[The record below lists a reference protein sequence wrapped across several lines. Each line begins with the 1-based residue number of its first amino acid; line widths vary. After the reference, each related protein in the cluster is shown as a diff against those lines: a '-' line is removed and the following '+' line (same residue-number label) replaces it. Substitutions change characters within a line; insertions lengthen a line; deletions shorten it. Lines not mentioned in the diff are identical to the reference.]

1 MTFQDDIRKAW
12 YKSKTM
18 LFNLFLLLSGG
29 AAFFAPVVE
38 ELESTGMDPQTV
50 AVLRVA
56 VMLVGAIGAA
66 LRMST
71 AGGVTLK

>member
-1 MTFQDDIRKAW
+1 MTLQDDIRKAW
-12 YKSKTM
+12 FKSKTM
-18 LFNLFLLLSGG
+18 LFNMLLVLSGA

-38 ELESTGMDPQTV
+38 ELAATGMEPETV

-66 LRMST
+66 LRMAT